1 MSSMR
6 KAKEGIDLK
15 KRLRLKNMDF
25 GVYGK
30 GIDGY
35 IHYSLAM
42 IVSGKKRKTVRR

>member
-1 MSSMR
+1 M
-6 KAKEGIDLK
+6 LK
-15 KRLRLKNMDF
+15 DMDF

-42 IVSGKKRKTVRR
+42 DRMGVIY